1 MMIGSFA
8 LVLLI
13 TLLTS
18 MSALTLGIMIST
30 GANNEFQMIQFIPVV
45 IIPQVFFCGL
55 FDLSPGLA
63 FIGRVMP
70 VYYVADALKEIML
83 KGSGFSA
90 IAGDAAVLLGFSIVF
105 MIINTQLLKKYR
117 RI

>member
-1 MMIGSFA
+1 M
-8 LVLLI
+8 
-13 TLLTS
+13 T
-18 MSALTLGIMIST
+18 
-30 GANNEFQMIQFIPVV
+30 
-45 IIPQVFFCGL
+45 
-55 FDLSPGLA
+55 
-63 FIGRVMP
+63 